1 MAEAVINSVE
11 EETCTMGNKTTED
24 NVLKMLFDQ
33 VQKPKSYYKIKAVNV
48 YDNSYRIN
56 VWCEFE
62 ENNLTKRKIAYSYF
76 AKVIDGSLSILQKSE
91 PSVSSKSK
99 W

>member
-1 MAEAVINSVE
+1 MTEAVINSVE
-11 EETCTMGNKTTED
+11 EENYTMAEKVTED
-24 NVLKMLFDQ
+24 NVLKMLFSQ
-33 VQKPKSYYKIKAVNV
+33 VEKPKSYYKIKVVNV

-62 ENNLTKRKIAYSYF
+62 ENNLTKRKIGHSYF
-76 AKVIDGSLSILQKSE
+76 AKLIDGSLKVIQKTE
-91 PSVSSKSK
+91 PTVPSKSK